1 MHSSF
6 DFNILRARVLIREKT
21 VAAIIAIAAAALFMP
36 GSQTD
41 VVEAQN
47 LSGTPYNAQPSAALS
62 GGISYPVS
70 NSQPTSSSDVP
81 PAHLPANLLAQSP
94 EYNNS
99 SATTA
104 SESIPQ
110 PSMLSQGASV
120 PTGLQTCTF
129 RFAWTG
135 TRHTWRGQIE
145 VVNPT
150 NPSAP
155 GAILEATSLGLEADQ
170 AAAYSV
176 RQGVL
181 YIHHPS
187 SREYDGYN
195 VCATGQKGCK
205 VRITLTADN
214 QEPQTF
220 DINWE
225 DLFYQAFQ
233 FNVYDAKATLRRTS
247 GDFLRLD
254 INRDNLVYS
263 PGESFIARLTPY
275 ELAADGLTDYN
286 PATIKVRLQHTREN
300 FEVYEKEY
308 SWIPQTGGDI
318 LLNIPLPQEEGVY
331 DVVITASCRKVG
343 AILPRV
349 TDAVNKQLENA
360 HLQSPKEL
368 ASRKVQLTVIDPTNA
383 PSEQTGAMETRLT
396 AEIDPANPRWW
407 EPLERLSQIPLGL
420 RGKQWEYPLGNG
432 SARVS
437 QCELGPI
444 TELAANRP
452 SENPC
457 WEAYTFPIERMGVPH
472 ILEIEYPSNSEQTTG
487 ISIIEPNAAGAITP
501 GNVDSG
507 FNVTV
512 DSQRSLDKPTWKTHK
527 IVFWPRTKSPV
538 VVIYNLREDVVS
550 RYGKIRVMS
559 VIGKLPKT
567 YSGTSPRLLAA
578 YLDRPQFP
586 AMFSAKKTASENATM
601 ALDNWETFYD
611 GASRMVEYLNFV
623 GYNGAMISVNS
634 DGSSIW
640 PCPEVAPT
648 PRYDTGI
655 FSQSCSDPMR
665 KDALEALMRMF
676 DRQQMQLIPAIE
688 ITQPVPDLEAKVR
701 TRDPQTSGLQW
712 IGPDGKT
719 ILSAYPPEN
728 GAAMYYNILHP
739 EVQQFILNMVSHL
752 TSRYKNHAAFT
763 GLGLQLT
770 DNSWLVLPPPQWG
783 MDDET
788 IRRFTADTGV
798 RVPGEGAERFQV
810 RARFLNGPAQAHWL
824 KWRSD
829 KLSEFYCQ
837 LRDRLQAD
845 GSNRKLYL
853 SGAKLFTRCH
863 KNALLPKI
871 PQTTGVQTAL
881 LQCGLS
887 PDFGLGAKQ
896 NIVLTYTQRVIN
908 GQTLRQSAAQRQWN
922 VMPDADAFFSSHN
935 GQRIQ
940 ASLFY
945 HPSHQIRLTDFEKKS
960 PYKPTFALL
969 NSIPTPAGIENRK
982 RFIQSLALWDT
993 QEFFDGGWTFALGEE
1008 ESVVNTM
1015 AAFRCLANRPY
1026 NEAISGERTLS
1037 ATNNDDSNLGRVIP
1051 ATQNQSN
1058 AIVCRWISDGQS
1070 TWAYAINTTPYRIAG
1085 KIRLNLASAGGT
1097 PPSASYRLDNV
1108 LYRFSELNNKG
1119 SAFVDNV
1126 PELVYENV
1134 APLNPDSSIDESK
1147 RPTGADFGNRAA
1159 ARTGSG
1165 ASPQLIWRSYFA
1177 PFEIQVV
1184 RFNAPV
1190 QPSRPEV
1197 VWSQQTIDQMRT
1209 SLVDL
1214 VNRAESLKTARTM
1227 RSLDNPDFEQPADN
1241 AQPIPKWFVWKN
1253 PNQPETS
1260 ASGAS
1265 IDSRTAASG
1274 KNSLHLACDG
1284 WPTAVYSKEIA
1295 ADATGRFTVSM
1306 WVKKDPNVPLRCFIR
1321 AKCGNKNVYREMLI
1335 CREPEDPTANQQGGW
1350 RQHFFHI
1357 NDLPLENMDN
1367 LCLGF
1372 ELPQKGEAWIDNI
1385 NVSDLYFSEY
1395 EQRELYKTLL
1405 PLKDKFAQG
1414 ELEYCWRYEQGYWP
1428 QFLKDCVELR
1438 NAPSAPLAVAAPHSS
1453 AIGLSA
1459 DSAFGKTPVTQTPPS
1474 AQPTQLSGTNQKKTL
1489 FGFGKN
1495 PNVAVPTPS
1504 QSAPSPEPT
1513 APQPKKEPE
1522 KKTFLQRATDWW
1534 PWK

>member
-6 DFNILRARVLIREKT
+6 DFNISRARVLIREKT
-21 VAAIIAIAAAALFMP
+21 VAAIFIIAAAALFMF

-41 VVEAQN
+41 VSEAQT
-47 LSGTPYNAQPSAALS
+47 LSGTPYNAQTNNALS
-62 GGISYPVS
+62 GSLSYS
-70 NSQPTSSSDVP
+70 NRNSQTVSSSDIP

-94 EYNNS
+94 GNGTS
-99 SATTA
+99 SAERE
-104 SESIPQ
+104 SESYPQ
-110 PSMLSQGASV
+110 PSMLSEGASV

-135 TRHTWRGQIE
+135 NRHTWRGQIE

-150 NPSAP
+150 NHSAA

-187 SREYDGYN
+187 AREYDGYN

-205 VRITLTADN
+205 VRITLAADN

-233 FNVYDAKATLRRTS
+233 FNVLDSKATLRRTS

-263 PGESFIARLTPY
+263 PGENFTARLTPY
-275 ELAADGLTDYN
+275 DLAPEGLTDYN
-286 PATIKVRLQHTREN
+286 PATIKVKLQHTREN
-300 FEVYEKEY
+300 FEVYQKEY
-308 SWIPQTGGDI
+308 SWIPQNGGDI

-331 DVVITASCRKVG
+331 DVVITASRSKVG
-343 AILPRV
+343 TILPRV
-349 TDAVNKQLENA
+349 TGAVNKQLENA
-360 HLQSPKEL
+360 HLQSAKEL
-368 ASRKVQLTVIDPTNA
+368 ASRKVQLAVIDPTNA
-383 PSEQTGAMETRLT
+383 ASEQTGAMETRLA

-407 EPLERLSQIPLGL
+407 EPLERLSQFPLGL

-432 SARVS
+432 NARVS
-437 QCELGPI
+437 QSELGPI

-452 SENPC
+452 GENPC
-457 WEAYTFPIERMGVPH
+457 WEAYTFPVEKTGIPH

-487 ISIIEPNAAGAITP
+487 ISIIEPNIAGAITP

-507 FNVTV
+507 FNVTA
-512 DSQRSLDKPTWKTHK
+512 DLQRSLDKPTWKTHK

-567 YSGTSPRLLAA
+567 YSGSSPRLLAA
-578 YLDRPQFP
+578 YMDRPQFP

-611 GASRMVEYLNFV
+611 GSTRMVEYLNFV

-634 DGSSIW
+634 DGSAIW
-640 PCPEVAPT
+640 PYPEVAPT
-648 PRYDTGI
+648 PRYDTGA
-655 FSQSCSDPMR
+655 FSQSCSDPVR
-665 KDALEALMRMF
+665 KDALEVLMRMF
-676 DRQQMQLIPAIE
+676 DRQQMRLIPAIE
-688 ITQPVPDLEAKVR
+688 LTQPVPALESKVR
-701 TRDPQTSGLQW
+701 TRDPQMSGLQW

-719 ILSAYPPEN
+719 ILASYPPEN

-739 EVQQFILNMVSHL
+739 EVQQFVLDMVSHL
-752 TSRYKNHAAFT
+752 ASRYKNHSAFT

-770 DNSWLVLPPPQWG
+770 DNSWLILPPPQWG

-788 IRRFTADTGV
+788 IRRFTAETGV
-798 RVPGEGAERFQV
+798 RVPGDGAERFQV

-845 GSNRKLYL
+845 GSSRNLYL

-863 KNALLPKI
+863 RNALLPKI

-887 PDFGLGAKQ
+887 ADFGFGAKR
-896 NIVLTYTQRVIN
+896 NIVLTYSQRVIN
-908 GQTLRQSAAQRQWN
+908 GQTLRQSAAERQWN
-922 VMPDADAFFSSHN
+922 VMPDVDAFFSPHN

-945 HPSHQIRLTDFEKKS
+945 HPSHRIRLTDFEKKS
-960 PYKPTFALL
+960 PYKPTYALL

-982 RFIQSLALWDT
+982 RFIRSLALWDT

-1008 ESVVNTM
+1008 ESIVNTM

-1026 NEAISGERTLS
+1026 NEAE
-1037 ATNNDDSNLGRVIP
+1037 P
-1051 ATQNQSN
+1051 APHSSLLTPNSQNAEAQPLPPQSN

-1070 TWAYAINTTPYRIAG
+1070 TWAYAVNTTPYRIAG
-1085 KIRLNLASAGGT
+1085 KIRLNPVSSGGMT
-1097 PPSASYRLDNV
+1097 PAAPRSLDNV

-1119 SAFVDNV
+1119 SAFIDNV
-1126 PELVYENV
+1126 PELVYEN
-1134 APLNPDSSIDESK
+1134 S
-1147 RPTGADFGNRAA
+1147 
-1159 ARTGSG
+1159 
-1165 ASPQLIWRSYFA
+1165 QLVWRSYFA

-1190 QPSRPEV
+1190 QPSRPTV
-1197 VWSQQTIDQMRT
+1197 SWSQQTIDQIKT
-1209 SLVDL
+1209 AISDL
-1214 VNRAESLKTARTM
+1214 ANRAESLKTARTM
-1227 RSLDNPDFEQPADN
+1227 RSLDNPDFEQFADDS
-1241 AQPIPKWFVWKN
+1241 QPIPKWFVWKN
-1253 PNQPETS
+1253 PNQPENS

-1265 IDSRTAASG
+1265 IDNHTAVSG
-1274 KNSLHLACDG
+1274 KSSLHLFCDG

-1295 ADATGRFTVSM
+1295 ADATGRFTVSL

-1321 AKCGNKNVYREMLI
+1321 AKCGNKNVYREMLLY
-1335 CREPEDPTANQQGGW
+1335 RELEESIVNQQGEW

-1357 NDLPLENMDN
+1357 NDLPLENMDK
-1367 LCLGF
+1367 LCIGF
-1372 ELPQKGEAWIDNI
+1372 ELPQQGEAWIDNI
-1385 NVSDLYFSEY
+1385 NISDLYFSEF

-1405 PLKDKFAQG
+1405 PLKTKFANG
-1414 ELEYCWRYEQGYWP
+1414 ELEYCWQYQQGYWP
-1428 QFLKDCVELR
+1428 QFLMDCVELR
-1438 NAPSAPLAVAAPHSS
+1438 NAPSAPLAAVAPYSG
-1453 AIGLSA
+1453 AIGQPA
-1459 DSAFGKTPVTQTPPS
+1459 DASFGKAPNQPVTQTPPA
-1474 AQPTQLSGTNQKKTL
+1474 AQPTQLSGTNQKKNL
-1489 FGFGKN
+1489 FGFGET

-1504 QSAPSPEPT
+1504 QSAPTSESPTPE
-1513 APQPKKEPE
+1513 PKKEPE
-1522 KKTFLQRATDWW
+1522 KKTFWQRATDWL
-1534 PWK
+1534 PW

>member
-6 DFNILRARVLIREKT
+6 DFNISRARVLIREKT
-21 VAAIIAIAAAALFMP
+21 VAAIIAIAAAALFMF

-41 VVEAQN
+41 AAEAQN
-47 LSGTPYNAQPSAALS
+47 LSGTPYNAQTGSALS
-62 GGISYPVS
+62 GSLSVPERNAQPV
-70 NSQPTSSSDVP
+70 SSSDVP
-81 PAHLPANLLAQSP
+81 PDHLPANLLAQSP
-94 EYNNS
+94 GYNNS
-99 SATTA
+99 TATVP
-104 SESIPQ
+104 SESYPQ

-135 TRHTWRGQIE
+135 TRHAWRGQIE

-205 VRITLTADN
+205 VRITLAADN

-233 FNVYDAKATLRRTS
+233 FNVLDAKATLRRTS

-263 PGESFIARLTPY
+263 PGENFTARLTPY
-275 ELAADGLTDYN
+275 ELAPEGLTDYN
-286 PATIKVRLQHTREN
+286 PATIKVKLQHTREG
-300 FEVYEKEY
+300 FVVYEKEY

-331 DVVITASCRKVG
+331 DVVITASRSKVG

-349 TDAVNKQLENA
+349 TGAVNKQLENA
-360 HLQSPKEL
+360 HLQSAKEL
-368 ASRKVQLTVIDPTNA
+368 ASRKVQLAVIDPERA
-383 PSEQTGAMETRLT
+383 MSEQSEPMETRLA

-407 EPLERLSQIPLGL
+407 EPLERLSQLPLGL

-432 SARVS
+432 NARVS

-452 SENPC
+452 GENPC
-457 WEAYTFPIERMGVPH
+457 WEAYTFPVERTGAPH

-487 ISIIEPNAAGAITP
+487 ISIIEPNVAGAITP

-507 FNVTV
+507 FNVTA
-512 DSQRSLDKPTWKTHK
+512 DLQRSLDKPTWKTHK

-567 YSGTSPRLLAA
+567 YSGSSPRLLAA
-578 YLDRPQFP
+578 YMDRPQFP

-601 ALDNWETFYD
+601 ALDNWETFYE
-611 GASRMVEYLNFV
+611 GSTRMVEYLNFV

-634 DGSSIW
+634 DGSAIW
-640 PCPEVAPT
+640 PCSEVAPT
-648 PRYDTGI
+648 PRYDTGA
-655 FSQSCSDPMR
+655 FSQSCSDPVR
-665 KDALEALMRMF
+665 KDALEVLMRMF
-676 DRQQMQLIPAIE
+676 DRQQMRLIPAME
-688 ITQPVPDLEAKVR
+688 LTQPVPALEAKVR

-719 ILSAYPPEN
+719 ILATYPPEN

-739 EVQQFILNMVSHL
+739 EVQQFVLDMVSHL
-752 TSRYKNHAAFT
+752 ATRYKSHPAFT

-770 DNSWLVLPPPQWG
+770 DNSWLILPPPQWG

-788 IRRFTADTGV
+788 IRRFSADTGV

-845 GSNRKLYL
+845 GVSRNLYL

-887 PDFGLGAKQ
+887 PDFGLGAKR
-896 NIVLTYTQRVIN
+896 NIVLTYSQRVIN
-908 GQTLRQSAAQRQWN
+908 GQTLRQSAAERQWN
-922 VMPDADAFFSSHN
+922 VMSDVDAFFSSHN

-945 HPSHQIRLTDFEKKS
+945 HPSHRIRLTDFEKKS
-960 PYKPTFALL
+960 PYKPTYALL

-1008 ESVVNTM
+1008 ESIVNTL

-1026 NEAISGERTLS
+1026 NEAH
-1037 ATNNDDSNLGRVIP
+1037 P
-1051 ATQNQSN
+1051 APHSSLLTPNSQTDESQSLPPQSN

-1070 TWAYAINTTPYRIAG
+1070 TWAYAVNTTPFRIAG
-1085 KIRLNLASAGGT
+1085 KIQLN
-1097 PPSASYRLDNV
+1097 SASGNGSSAAPRSLDNV

-1119 SAFVDNV
+1119 SAFIDNV
-1126 PELVYENV
+1126 PELVYEN
-1134 APLNPDSSIDESK
+1134 N
-1147 RPTGADFGNRAA
+1147 
-1159 ARTGSG
+1159 
-1165 ASPQLIWRSYFA
+1165 QLVWRSYFA

-1190 QPSRPEV
+1190 QPSRPTV
-1197 VWSQQTIDQMRT
+1197 SWSQQTIDQMK
-1209 SLVDL
+1209 SAIADL
-1214 VNRAESLKTARTM
+1214 ANRAESLKTARTM
-1227 RSLDNPDFEQPADN
+1227 RSLDNPDFEQPADGS
-1241 AQPIPKWFVWKN
+1241 QPVPQWFTWKN
-1253 PNQPETS
+1253 PNQPENS

-1265 IDSRTAASG
+1265 IDNRTAVSG
-1274 KNSLHLACDG
+1274 KSSLRLVCDD

-1335 CREPEDPTANQQGGW
+1335 CREPEDASANQHGGW
-1350 RQHFFHI
+1350 RQHIFHV

-1372 ELPQKGEAWIDNI
+1372 ELPQRGEAWIDNI
-1385 NVSDLYFSEY
+1385 NISDLYFSEY

-1405 PLKDKFAQG
+1405 PLRDKFAQG
-1414 ELEYCWRYEQGYWP
+1414 ELEYCWRYQQGYWP

-1438 NAPSAPLAVAAPHSS
+1438 NAPVAPLAAIAPYSG
-1453 AIGLSA
+1453 AIGQRSDA
-1459 DSAFGKTPVTQTPPS
+1459 AFGNAPNPSVTQTPP
-1474 AQPTQLSGTNQKKTL
+1474 AVQPTQLSGTNQKKNL

-1504 QSAPSPEPT
+1504 QSAPTPDSP
-1513 APQPKKEPE
+1513 APEPKKEPE
-1522 KKTFLQRATDWW
+1522 KKTLWQRATDWL
-1534 PWK
+1534 PW

>member
-6 DFNILRARVLIREKT
+6 DFNISRARVLIREKT
-21 VAAIIAIAAAALFMP
+21 VAAIIAIAAVALYMF
-36 GSQTD
+36 GSQTLS
-41 VVEAQN
+41 VAEAQN
-47 LSGTPYNAQPSAALS
+47 LSGTPYNAQTGNAPSNS
-62 GGISYPVS
+62 VSYPNS
-70 NSQPTSSSDVP
+70 NSQPTSSSDIP
-81 PAHLPANLLAQSP
+81 PAHLPANLLAQSQGSGA
-94 EYNNS
+94 S
-99 SATTA
+99 SEAA
-104 SESIPQ
+104 PSESYPQ
-110 PSMLSQGASV
+110 LSVFSEGASV

-135 TRHTWRGQIE
+135 GRHTWRGQIE

-205 VRITLTADN
+205 VRITLAADN

-233 FNVYDAKATLRRTS
+233 FNVSDAKATLRRTS
-247 GDFLRLD
+247 GDFLRLN
-254 INRDNLVYS
+254 INRSNLVYS
-263 PGESFIARLTPY
+263 PGENFTARLTPY
-275 ELAADGLTDYN
+275 ELVAEGLTSYN
-286 PATIKVRLQHTREN
+286 PAAIKVKLQHTREG
-300 FEVYEKEY
+300 FVVYEKEY

-331 DVVITASCRKVG
+331 DVVITASCRKV
-343 AILPRV
+343 APILPRV

-360 HLQSPKEL
+360 HLPVAKEL
-368 ASRKVQLTVIDPTNA
+368 ASRKVQLVVIDSARA
-383 PSEQTGAMETRLT
+383 PSEQSEPMETRLT

-407 EPLERLSQIPLGL
+407 EPLERLSQFPLGL

-432 SARVS
+432 NSRVS

-452 SENPC
+452 GENPC
-457 WEAYTFPIERMGVPH
+457 WEAYTFPVERTGIPH

-487 ISIIEPNAAGAITP
+487 ISVIEPNVAGAITP
-501 GNVDSG
+501 GAVDSG
-507 FNVTV
+507 FNVTL

-578 YLDRPQFP
+578 YMDRPQFP

-601 ALDNWETFYD
+601 ALDNWETFYE
-611 GASRMVEYLNFV
+611 GSTRMVEYLNFV

-634 DGSSIW
+634 DGSAIW
-640 PCPEVAPT
+640 PCPELAPT
-648 PRYDTGI
+648 PRYDTGA
-655 FSQSCSDPMR
+655 FSQSCSDPVR
-665 KDALEALMRMF
+665 KDALEVLMRIF
-676 DRQQMQLIPAIE
+676 DRQQMRLIPAME
-688 ITQPVPDLEAKVR
+688 IAQPVPALESKVR
-701 TRDPQTSGLQW
+701 SRDPQTSGLQW

-719 ILSAYPPEN
+719 ILLAYPPEN

-739 EVQQFILNMVSHL
+739 EVQQFVLDTISHL
-752 TSRYKNHAAFT
+752 TSRYKEHPSFT

-798 RVPGEGAERFQV
+798 NVPGEGAERFQA

-829 KLSEFYCQ
+829 KLSEFYCK

-845 GSNRKLYL
+845 GTNRKLYL

-863 KNALLPKI
+863 RNALLPKI
-871 PQTTGVQTAL
+871 PQTTGVQYAM

-887 PDFGLGAKQ
+887 ADFGFGSKQ

-908 GQTLRQSAAQRQWN
+908 GQTLRQSAAERQWN
-922 VMPDADAFFSSHN
+922 VMPDVDAFFSSHN

-945 HPSHQIRLTDFEKKS
+945 HPSHRIRLTDFEKKS
-960 PYKPTFALL
+960 PYKPTYALL

-993 QEFFDGGWTFALGEE
+993 QEFFDGGWTLALGEE
-1008 ESVVNTM
+1008 EAVVNTM

-1026 NEAISGERTLS
+1026 NEAVSGERTLS
-1037 ATNNDDSNLGRVIP
+1037 ATNNDESNLGRVIP
-1051 ATQNQSN
+1051 ATQNQSK

-1070 TWAYAINTTPYRIAG
+1070 TWAYAVNTTPFRIAG
-1085 KIRLNLASAGGT
+1085 KIKLNPASINGAA
-1097 PPSASYRLDNV
+1097 PPSLDNV

-1119 SAFVDNV
+1119 SAFIDNV
-1126 PELVYENV
+1126 PELVYEN
-1134 APLNPDSSIDESK
+1134 N
-1147 RPTGADFGNRAA
+1147 
-1159 ARTGSG
+1159 
-1165 ASPQLIWRSYFA
+1165 QLVWRSYFA

-1184 RFNAPV
+1184 RFNASV
-1190 QPSRPEV
+1190 QLSHPTVS
-1197 VWSQQTIDQMRT
+1197 WSPQTIDQMKT

-1227 RSLDNPDFEQPADN
+1227 RSLDNPDFEQPADDS
-1241 AQPIPKWFVWKN
+1241 QPIPKWFVWKN
-1253 PNQPETS
+1253 PNQPEDS

-1265 IDSRTAASG
+1265 IDNRCAINGRS
-1274 KNSLHLACDG
+1274 SLHLVCDG
-1284 WPTAVYSKEIA
+1284 WPTAVYSKEIV
-1295 ADATGRFTVSM
+1295 ADATGRFTISM
-1306 WVKKDPNVPLRCFIR
+1306 WIKKDPNVPLRCFVR
-1321 AKCGNKNVYREMLI
+1321 AKCGNKNVYREMLLY
-1335 CREPEDPTANQQGGW
+1335 REPEDLVVSQQGEW

-1367 LCLGF
+1367 LCIGF
-1372 ELPQKGEAWIDNI
+1372 ELPQQGEAWIDNI
-1385 NVSDLYFSEY
+1385 NISDLYFSEY
-1395 EQRELYKTLL
+1395 EQRELSKTLL
-1405 PLKDKFAQG
+1405 PLKAKFSQG
-1414 ELEYCWRYEQGYWP
+1414 DLEYCWRYQQGYWS
-1428 QFLKDCVELR
+1428 QFLLDCVELR
-1438 NAPSAPLAVAAPHSS
+1438 TAPSAPLAAVAPYSG
-1453 AIGLSA
+1453 AIGQSVKPFSDA
-1459 DSAFGKTPVTQTPPS
+1459 PNQPVTQTPSS
-1474 AQPTQLSGTNQKKTL
+1474 AQPTQVSGTNQKKPL

-1504 QSAPSPEPT
+1504 QSAPTPESP
-1513 APQPKKEPE
+1513 APEPKKEPE
-1522 KKTFLQRATDWW
+1522 KKTFLQRVTDLW